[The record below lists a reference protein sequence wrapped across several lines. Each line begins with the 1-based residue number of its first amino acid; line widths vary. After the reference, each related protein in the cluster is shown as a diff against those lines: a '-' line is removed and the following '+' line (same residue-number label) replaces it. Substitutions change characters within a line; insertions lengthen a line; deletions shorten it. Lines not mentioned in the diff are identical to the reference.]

1 MRERRS
7 PNDRREQFCPI
18 TEMFASL
25 DRRCN
30 DERRKLN
37 RVKIKLVITRFWFK
51 MTLLALVVSWVAF
64 ASKWV

>member
-7 PNDRREQFCPI
+7 PNERRQEICPI

-25 DRRCN
+25 DRRCA

-37 RVKIKLVITRFWFK
+37 RVKIKLVVTRFWFK
-51 MTLLALVVSWVAF
+51 MTLLALVISWGVFIARI
-64 ASKWV
+64 V